1 MDVLLNQ
8 RTMKTGDLVSKKSGY
23 KYIGYIV
30 ADFKKTTG
38 ERRLVVE
45 CINTGMLH
53 VFNESNLEPTKE
65 GLHRNQEQGNE
76 EMFFVEI
83 EGTHYILPD
92 SVYDDFFNDYYSS
105 KITAKE
111 FDKKYSKYWAEEVL
125 KKNKLYL
132 KPKK

>member
-1 MDVLLNQ
+1 
-8 RTMKTGDLVSKKSGY
+8 MKTGDLVSKKSGY

-53 VFNESNLEPTKE
+53 VFNESNLEPAKE

-76 EMFFVEI
+76 EVFFVHLG
-83 EGTHYILPD
+83 GTLYVLPS

-105 KITAKE
+105 EITAKE
-111 FDKKYSKYWAEEVL
+111 FHQKYRKYWRINL
-125 KKNKLYL
+125 MKNKLYL